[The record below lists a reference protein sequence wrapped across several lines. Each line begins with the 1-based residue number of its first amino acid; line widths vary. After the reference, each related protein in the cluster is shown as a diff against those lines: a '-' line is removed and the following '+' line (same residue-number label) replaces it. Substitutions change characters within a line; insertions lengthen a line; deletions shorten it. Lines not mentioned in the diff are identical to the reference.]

1 MLLSCAGWWVEFGLQ
16 DFAMKAGEAS
26 LLVVDYSAVCHQL
39 CWVTQVLPLL
49 RSARLVVEM
58 STLWYTSGA
67 LLCESLQSMAIL
79 VDAREVC
86 VALVVDCP
94 YHLPFRRKH
103 LGCGPWSRCKL
114 LVSRWQVC
122 MSGLAPY
129 TELHFH
135 MGISA

>member
-1 MLLSCAGWWVEFGLQ
+1 MQ

-67 LLCESLQSMAIL
+67 LLYESLQCMAML
-79 VDAREVC
+79 MNAREGC
-86 VALVVDCP
+86 V
-94 YHLPFRRKH
+94 
-103 LGCGPWSRCKL
+103 L
-114 LVSRWQVC
+114 LV
-122 MSGLAPY
+122 Y
-129 TELHFH
+129 
-135 MGISA
+135 